1 MNPTSSHGQNNNG
14 QSTFFSQKTEKL
26 ATAVYMIT
34 DIIDSREPLRWRV
47 REEAMEVLSLMSA
60 PVGDS
65 ASRLNVLYRTT
76 QAIERIIQV
85 LTLARNTKLI
95 SDMNVTIVTK
105 EYSDL
110 KERVSASWAEGVED
124 NTPKLNHQFFKVES
138 LPVPTSIPK
147 SFPQSEVKRT
157 SSTITSSIGHN
168 VYKTAEIST
177 PSVTDI
183 VKDTPVQEGKNDRR
197 SIILSLLKTK
207 QEISVS
213 DAMKQFP
220 GVSDKTVQR
229 ELVAMVEAGILQ
241 KKGEK
246 RWSTYSL
253 KS

>member
-1 MNPTSSHGQNNNG
+1 MNPTSSHGQINNG
-14 QSTFFSQKTEKL
+14 QTNFFSQKAEKL

-34 DIIDSREPLRWRV
+34 DIIDSREPLRWKI
-47 REEAMEVLSLMSA
+47 REESMEVLSLMSTPA
-60 PVGDS
+60 GDS

-76 QAIERIIQV
+76 QAIERILQI

-95 SDMNVTIVTK
+95 SVMNVTIVTK

-110 KERVSASWAEGVED
+110 KERIAASWAEGIED
-124 NTPKLNHQFFKVES
+124 NVPKLSHQFFKVES
-138 LPVPTSIPK
+138 LPPPASIQK
-147 SFPQSEVKRT
+147 SFPQSEIKRT

-168 VYKTAEIST
+168 VYKTEEIST

-197 SIILSLLKTK
+197 LIILALLKTK
-207 QEISVS
+207 PEVSVS
-213 DAMKQFP
+213 DAMKQLP

-229 ELVAMVEAGILQ
+229 ELVAMVEAGILV

-253 KS
+253 KQ